1 MRSTL
6 KVMKLLPLLA
16 LGLLWIVPFYAQFGG
31 NHGLTIISADY
42 GSSGKYRSVTSI
54 LKGMVRNDRL
64 SIQVNNQTLGGDPAP
79 GKEKELIV
87 RYRYRGQEDE
97 VRVREGE
104 LLNLPGG
111 GGAQGGYGGFRIV
124 SATYGVGGSYRNVE
138 GLLRR
143 MASNDGLTILVSNET
158 MGGDPAP
165 GREKELIVSYQYRGR
180 RDQAR
185 VGEGDTLNLGR
196 AGGGGGGY
204 GNHYG
209 GLRILSA
216 TYGVGGNYR
225 NVEGILRRMA
235 SNDGLTILVTNETMG
250 GDPAPGREK
259 ELIVRYELGR
269 RQNETRVPEGDTLN
283 LGSGGDDGGGNQY
296 GDLRIVSA
304 EYGGSGRYR
313 DVAPRLRGMVQN
325 GRLKVK
331 VTNDN
336 MGGDPAV
343 DVDKKLRVIYDYRG
357 DRGEKE
363 EDEGNT
369 LEIP

>member
-6 KVMKLLPLLA
+6 KVVKLLSLLA
-16 LGLLWIVPFYAQFGG
+16 LGLLWIVPFYAQSGG
-31 NHGLTIISADY
+31 NRGLTIVSADY

-54 LKGMVRNDRL
+54 LKGMVRHDRL
-64 SIQVNNQTLGGDPAP
+64 SVQVNNQTLGGDPLP

-104 LLNLPGG
+104 LLNLPGDRG
-111 GGAQGGYGGFRIV
+111 GQRGYGGFRIV

-138 GLLRR
+138 GILRR
-143 MASNDGLTILVSNET
+143 MASNNGLTILVNNET

-165 GREKELIVSYQYRGR
+165 GREKELIVTYEYRWR

-185 VGEGDTLNLGR
+185 VREGDTLNLGR
-196 AGGGGGGY
+196 AGGWGEGH
-204 GNHYG
+204 GN
-209 GLRILSA
+209 LRILSA
-216 TYGVGGNYR
+216 TYGVSGSYR

-235 SNDGLTILVTNETMG
+235 FNDGLTILVNNETMG
-250 GDPAPGREK
+250 GDPVPGREK
-259 ELIVRYELGR
+259 ELIVRYELGGD
-269 RQNETRVPEGDTLN
+269 QNETRVREGDTLN
-283 LGSGGDDGGGNQY
+283 LGVGEGSGGWNQY

-313 DVAPRLRGMVQN
+313 DVAARLRGMMQN

-343 DVDKKLRVIYDYRG
+343 DIDKKLRVIYDYRG
-357 DRGEKE
+357 DRQEKE
-363 EDEGNT
+363 EDEGHT